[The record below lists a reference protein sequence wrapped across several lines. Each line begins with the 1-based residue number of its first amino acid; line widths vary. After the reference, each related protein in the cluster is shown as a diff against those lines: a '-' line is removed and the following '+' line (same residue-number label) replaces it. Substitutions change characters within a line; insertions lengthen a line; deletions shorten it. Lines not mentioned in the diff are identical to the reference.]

1 LTKRSHEEDRFGVS
15 QLIGSNVVF
24 LSTLIS
30 SMLTIEAFI
39 GKKTSLQ
46 PQQLM
51 GQLLLN
57 GILQAQQEKMLQQQK
72 NEAVLYMQKLV
83 L

>member
-1 LTKRSHEEDRFGVS
+1 
-15 QLIGSNVVF
+15 
-24 LSTLIS
+24 
-30 SMLTIEAFI
+30 
-39 GKKTSLQ
+39 
-46 PQQLM
+46 M

>member
-1 LTKRSHEEDRFGVS
+1 
-15 QLIGSNVVF
+15 
-24 LSTLIS
+24 
-30 SMLTIEAFI
+30 MLTIEAFI

-72 NEAVLYMQKLV
+72 NEAIIYMQKLV